1 METYRAVRREA
12 LTLPTDSAAYGIP
25 AGNTIDDLWGSAVEC
40 GTTYPDGKGGPG
52 GDCITVLPEWHI
64 TWAM

>member
-1 METYRAVRREA
+1 M
-12 LTLPTDSAAYGIP
+12 TLPKDNAAYGIP